1 MKAQLLEVLGS
12 VTRLPE
18 IIKEYDVSTVYIVTP
33 LQDYMPD
40 PYVSA

>member
-18 IIKEYDVSTVYIVTP
+18 IIKEYDVSTAYIVTP
-33 LQDYMPD
+33 LQDYVPAPD
-40 PYVSA
+40 VYA